1 MRLLGIIMI
10 NNALSNNANLN
21 GLFSRSVKGAEQPS
35 LSNSSLSE
43 HNLQALNDIKAT
55 ASNISEQLISQLN
68 EQTID
73 DSLSNEAAELV
84 LEQQL
89 TSLFTLSSMPSTLN
103 YKLSNEELALR
114 TVISSQQEGL
124 LQNENSDKLMER
136 LNSSVKNIQGAYA
149 NTSDILSSL
158 GQLGH
163 QQKTFLASS
172 QQRVERALNPYMESL
187 NRAQY
192 EDDDNYKFALS
203 VQTKE
208 GDVINITF
216 NSSQGYDEETG
227 EAIDGFGISY
237 DVEGELSEA
246 EHRALTQ
253 VMAGVGEM
261 ADEFFKVSENSFN
274 PIIVPNQTDMSLDFL
289 AGFNSEQLAGFD
301 VSFSTSQNKELD
313 MEENNL
319 DLSYSIDDESDQQ
332 AFVFKA
338 KTGQHDIDFALD
350 MSTIGAKDT
359 QQMQQYLASLDQ
371 SLEDSRVNST
381 EDSKTSAFGST
392 GDEVMQQG
400 FALFKS
406 AFTSM
411 SSAAE
416 RYSKLESLASQQF
429 NNGRA
434 MVADLVDNMITNDP
448 RYQGLGDK
456 APNTLGAGISKL
468 ADFDATFSYAMDNG
482 DYQPKSTIEL
492 NQTTEQAQSG
502 KLSGVTQSKKV
513 SSHFDY
519 QYSRPDYYDKE
530 ESYNV
535 DAAVKNKELVGLD
548 QSHEVDVDTKM
559 YAFNP
564 QTNQYEL
571 QMALQEQT
579 VSKSDIRL
587 IDDIWL
593 EENENSYSMHK
604 KERDNSDDK
613 QDDFKE
619 TNRHSHTKLVTLIGD
634 LDKLAENKDVRREYL
649 TNLSQVNF
657 FMDKK

>member
-1 MRLLGIIMI
+1 MYPAAVIGIIIILYIIQEAI
-10 NNALSNNANLN
+10 NDLQTNAP
-21 GLFSRSVKGAEQPS
+21 K
-35 LSNSSLSE
+35 
-43 HNLQALNDIKAT
+43 
-55 ASNISEQLISQLN
+55 ISDELLSQLN
-68 EQTID
+68 NHTID
-73 DSLSNEAAELV
+73 EALASNQKVGDILQ
-84 LEQQL
+84 QQL
-89 TSLFTLSSMPSTLN
+89 TSLFTISSTPSTLN
-103 YKLSNEELALR
+103 YKLSGEELALR
-114 TVISSQQEGL
+114 TVISSQHEGL
-124 LQNENSDKLMER
+124 LKNENSTQLIER
-136 LNSSVKNIQGAYA
+136 LNTSVKNIQGAYA

-163 QQKTFLASS
+163 EQKTFLASS
-172 QQRVERALNPYMESL
+172 QQRVERSLNPYIESL
-187 NRAQY
+187 NRAKY
-192 EDDDNYKFALS
+192 EDDDNYLFELS
-203 VQTKE
+203 VKTKE

-227 EAIDGFGISY
+227 EAVDGFSLSY
-237 DVEGELSEA
+237 EVNGDLSEA
-246 EHRALTQ
+246 EHKALTQ
-253 VMAGVGEM
+253 VLSGVGEM

-274 PIIVPNQTDMSLDFL
+274 PLIVPNQADMSLDFL
-289 AGFNSEQLAGFD
+289 AGFNSEQLTGFD
-301 VSFSTSQNKELD
+301 VSFSTTQNKDLD
-313 MEENNL
+313 SKENTL
-319 DLSYSIDDESDQQ
+319 DLSYSIDEASNQQ
-332 AFVFKA
+332 ALVFKA
-338 KTGQHDIDFALD
+338 VGGQNDIDFALD
-350 MSTIGAKDT
+350 MSTIGAKDK

-381 EDSKTSAFGST
+381 QDDKESAYGRKD
-392 GDEVMQQG
+392 DEVMQQG

-434 MVADLVDNMITNDP
+434 IVADLVDNMITNDP

-468 ADFDATFSYAMDNG
+468 ADFDATFSYALDNG

-492 NQTTEQAQSG
+492 SQATDRTQLG
-502 KLSGVTQSKKV
+502 DLSGVTQSKNV

-519 QYSRPDYYDKE
+519 QYSRPDYYNKE

-535 DAAVKNKELVGLD
+535 GTAVKNKELVGLD
-548 QSHEVDVDTKM
+548 QSHEVDVDAKM

-571 QMALQEQT
+571 QMAMQEQT

-613 QDDFKE
+613 QDDFIE

-634 LDKLAENKDVRREYL
+634 LDKLAENKGVRREYL

>member
-1 MRLLGIIMI
+1 MVNSTLGNHANLSALLAQSVNNTNQSSVSPSLHTSSDLQAI
-10 NNALSNNANLN
+10 NALHTNAPKITDEL
-21 GLFSRSVKGAEQPS
+21 L
-35 LSNSSLSE
+35 
-43 HNLQALNDIKAT
+43 
-55 ASNISEQLISQLN
+55 SQLN
-68 EQTID
+68 NETID
-73 DSLSNEAAELV
+73 EALASNQKVEDV
-84 LEQQL
+84 LQQQL
-89 TSLFTLSSMPSTLN
+89 TSLFTISSTPSLNN
-103 YKLSNEELALR
+103 YKPSNEELALR
-114 TVISSQQEGL
+114 TVITSQHEGL
-124 LQNENSDKLMER
+124 LKNESSDKLIER
-136 LNSSVKNIQGAYA
+136 LNTSVKNIQGAYA

-163 QQKTFLASS
+163 EQKTFLASS
-172 QQRVERALNPYMESL
+172 QQRVERTLNPYMESL
-187 NRAQY
+187 NRSKY
-192 EDDDNYKFALS
+192 GDDDNNLFELS
-203 VQTKE
+203 VKTKE

-237 DVEGELSEA
+237 EVNGNLSEA
-246 EHRALTQ
+246 EHAALTQ
-253 VMAGVGEM
+253 VMSGVGEM

-274 PIIVPNQTDMSLDFL
+274 PIIVPNQTDMSLNFL
-289 AGFNSEQLAGFD
+289 ADFNSEQLAGFN
-301 VSFSTSQNKELD
+301 VSFSTTQNDALD
-313 MEENNL
+313 YGENTL
-319 DLSYSIDDESDQQ
+319 DLSYSIDEASNQQ
-332 AFVFKA
+332 ALVFKA
-338 KTGQHDIDFALD
+338 ESGKNDIDFALD
-350 MSTIGAKDT
+350 MSTIGVKDT

-381 EDSKTSAFGST
+381 EDSKDSAFGRK
-392 GDEVMQQG
+392 GDETMQQG
-400 FALFKS
+400 FALFKG

-416 RYSKLESLASQQF
+416 RYSNLESLAEQQF
-429 NNGRA
+429 NDGRA
-434 MVADLVDNMITNDP
+434 MIADLVDNMITNDA
-448 RYQGLGDK
+448 RYQGLGNK

-468 ADFDATFSYAMDNG
+468 ADFDATFSYVLDNG

-492 NQTTEQAQSG
+492 SQATAQTQLG
-502 KLSGVTQSKKV
+502 DLSGVTQSKNV

-519 QYSRPDYYDKE
+519 QYSRPDYYNKE

-535 DAAVKNKELVGLD
+535 NTAVKNKELVGLD

-559 YAFNP
+559 FEFNP

-571 QMALQEQT
+571 QMAMQEQT
-579 VSKSDIRL
+579 ISKSDIRL

-604 KERDNSDDK
+604 KERDESDDK
-613 QDDFKE
+613 QDDFIE

>member
-1 MRLLGIIMI
+1 MVY
-10 NNALSNNANLN
+10 NALGSQSNLSTLLAQSVNNANQT
-21 GLFSRSVKGAEQPS
+21 SVSPS
-35 LSNSSLSE
+35 LLTGSD
-43 HNLQALNDIKAT
+43 LQAINDLQTNAPKT
-55 ASNISEQLISQLN
+55 SDELLSQLN
-68 EQTID
+68 NHTID
-73 DSLSNEAAELV
+73 EALASNQKVGDILQ
-84 LEQQL
+84 QQL
-89 TSLFTLSSMPSTLN
+89 TSLFTISSTPSTLN
-103 YKLSNEELALR
+103 YKLSGEELALR
-114 TVISSQQEGL
+114 TVISSQHEGL
-124 LQNENSDKLMER
+124 LKNENSTQLIER
-136 LNSSVKNIQGAYA
+136 LNTSVKNIQGAYA

-163 QQKTFLASS
+163 EQKTFLASS
-172 QQRVERALNPYMESL
+172 QQRVERSLNPYIESL
-187 NRAQY
+187 NRAKY
-192 EDDDNYKFALS
+192 EDDDNYLFELS
-203 VQTKE
+203 VKTKE

-227 EAIDGFGISY
+227 EAVDGFSLSY
-237 DVEGELSEA
+237 EVNGDLSEA
-246 EHRALTQ
+246 EHKALTQ
-253 VMAGVGEM
+253 VLSGVGEM

-274 PIIVPNQTDMSLDFL
+274 PLIVPNQADMSLDFL
-289 AGFNSEQLAGFD
+289 AGFNSEQLTGFD
-301 VSFSTSQNKELD
+301 VSFSTTQNKDLD
-313 MEENNL
+313 SKENTL
-319 DLSYSIDDESDQQ
+319 DLSYSIDEASNQQ
-332 AFVFKA
+332 ALVFKA
-338 KTGQHDIDFALD
+338 VGGQNDIDFALD
-350 MSTIGAKDT
+350 MSTIGAKDK

-381 EDSKTSAFGST
+381 QDDKESAYGRKD
-392 GDEVMQQG
+392 DEVMQQG

-434 MVADLVDNMITNDP
+434 IVADLVDNMITNDP

-468 ADFDATFSYAMDNG
+468 ADFDATFSYALDNG

-492 NQTTEQAQSG
+492 SQATDRTQLG
-502 KLSGVTQSKKV
+502 DLSGVTQSKNV

-519 QYSRPDYYDKE
+519 QYSRPDYYNKE

-535 DAAVKNKELVGLD
+535 GTAVKNKELVGLD
-548 QSHEVDVDTKM
+548 QSHEVDVDAKM

-571 QMALQEQT
+571 QMAMQEQT

-613 QDDFKE
+613 QDDFIE

-634 LDKLAENKDVRREYL
+634 LDKLAENKGVRREYL
-649 TNLSQVNF
+649 TNLSQVSF

>member
-1 MRLLGIIMI
+1 MV
-10 NNALSNNANLN
+10 NNALGSHANLSTLLAQSVNNANQT
-21 GLFSRSVKGAEQPS
+21 SVSPS
-35 LSNSSLSE
+35 LLTGSD
-43 HNLQALNDIKAT
+43 LQAINDLQTNESKIT
-55 ASNISEQLISQLN
+55 DGLLSQLN
-68 EQTID
+68 NET
-73 DSLSNEAAELV
+73 LGEALVSNQKVEDV
-84 LEQQL
+84 LKQQL
-89 TSLFTLSSMPSTLN
+89 TSLFTISSTPSTLN
-103 YKLSNEELALR
+103 YKLSDEELALR
-114 TVISSQQEGL
+114 TVISSQHEGL
-124 LQNENSDKLMER
+124 LKNENSTQLIER
-136 LNSSVKNIQGAYA
+136 LNTSVKNIQGAYA

-163 QQKTFLASS
+163 EQKTFLASS
-172 QQRVERALNPYMESL
+172 QQRVERSLNPYMESL
-187 NRAQY
+187 NRAKY
-192 EDDDNYKFALS
+192 EDDDNYLFELS
-203 VQTKE
+203 VKTKE

-237 DVEGELSEA
+237 EVNGNLSEA
-246 EHRALTQ
+246 EHGALTQ

-274 PIIVPNQTDMSLDFL
+274 PLIVPNQTDMSLDFL
-289 AGFNSEQLAGFD
+289 AGFNSEQLAGFN
-301 VSFSTSQNKELD
+301 VSFSTTQNDALD
-313 MEENNL
+313 TAQNTL
-319 DLSYSIDDESDQQ
+319 DLSYSIDEASNQQ
-332 AFVFKA
+332 ALVFKA
-338 KTGQHDIDFALD
+338 AGGQNDIDFALD

-381 EDSKTSAFGST
+381 EDDKESAFGRK
-392 GDEVMQQG
+392 GDEAMQQG
-400 FALFKS
+400 FALFKG
-406 AFTSM
+406 AFASM

-416 RYSKLESLASQQF
+416 RYSNIESLADKHF
-429 NNGRA
+429 NDGRA
-434 MVADLVDNMITNDP
+434 MVADLVDNMITDDP
-448 RYQGLGDK
+448 RYQGLGNK

-468 ADFDATFSYAMDNG
+468 ADFDATFSYSLDNG
-482 DYQPKSTIEL
+482 DYQPKNTIEL
-492 NQTTEQAQSG
+492 SQATEQTQLG
-502 KLSGVTQSKKV
+502 ELSGLTQSKNV

-535 DAAVKNKELVGLD
+535 NTAVKNKELVGLD

-559 YAFNP
+559 FEFNP

-571 QMALQEQT
+571 QMAMQEQT
-579 VSKSDIRL
+579 VSKSNIRL

-593 EENENSYSMHK
+593 EENENSYNMNK
-604 KERDNSDDK
+604 KERVESDEK
-613 QDDFKE
+613 QDEFKK
-619 TNRHSHTKLVTLIGD
+619 TSSHSHNKLVTLIGD

>member
-1 MRLLGIIMI
+1 MV
-10 NNALSNNANLN
+10 NNALGSQSNLSTLLAQSVNNANQT
-21 GLFSRSVKGAEQPS
+21 SVSPS
-35 LSNSSLSE
+35 LLTGS
-43 HNLQALNDIKAT
+43 NLQAINDLQTNAPK
-55 ASNISEQLISQLN
+55 ISDELLSQLN
-68 EQTID
+68 
-73 DSLSNEAAELV
+73 NEAIDEALV
-84 LEQQL
+84 SNQKVGDILQQQL
-89 TSLFTLSSMPSTLN
+89 TSLFTISSTPSTLN
-103 YKLSNEELALR
+103 YKLSDEELALR
-114 TVISSQQEGL
+114 TVISSQHEGL
-124 LQNENSDKLMER
+124 LKNENSTQLIER
-136 LNSSVKNIQGAYA
+136 LNTSVKNIQGAYA

-163 QQKTFLASS
+163 EQKTFLASS
-172 QQRVERALNPYMESL
+172 QQRVERSLNPYMESL
-187 NRAQY
+187 NRAKY
-192 EDDDNYKFALS
+192 EDDDNYLFELS
-203 VQTKE
+203 VKTKE

-216 NSSQGYDEETG
+216 NSSQGYDENTG
-227 EAIDGFGISY
+227 EAVDGFSLSY
-237 DVEGELSEA
+237 EVNGDLSEA
-246 EHRALTQ
+246 EHKALTQ
-253 VMAGVGEM
+253 VLSGVGEM

-274 PIIVPNQTDMSLDFL
+274 PLIVPNQTDMSLDFL
-289 AGFNSEQLAGFD
+289 AGFNSEQLTGFD
-301 VSFSTSQNKELD
+301 VSFSTTQNKDLD
-313 MEENNL
+313 SKENTL
-319 DLSYSIDDESDQQ
+319 DLSYSIDEASNQQ
-332 AFVFKA
+332 ALVFKA
-338 KTGQHDIDFALD
+338 AGGQNDIDFALD

-381 EDSKTSAFGST
+381 KDDKESAFGRK
-392 GDEVMQQG
+392 GDEAMLQG
-400 FALFKS
+400 FALFKG
-406 AFTSM
+406 AFASM

-416 RYSKLESLASQQF
+416 RYSNLESLADQQF
-429 NNGRA
+429 NDGRA
-434 MVADLVDNMITNDP
+434 MVADLVDNMITNDS
-448 RYQGLGDK
+448 RYQGLGNK

-468 ADFDATFSYAMDNG
+468 ADFDATFSYALDNG

-492 NQTTEQAQSG
+492 SQATDQTQLG
-502 KLSGVTQSKKV
+502 DLSGVTQSKNV

-519 QYSRPDYYDKE
+519 QYSRPDYYNKE

-535 DAAVKNKELVGLD
+535 GSAVKNKELVGLD

-571 QMALQEQT
+571 QMAMQEQT

-604 KERDNSDDK
+604 KERDESDDK
-613 QDDFKE
+613 QDDFIE